1 MSELPLKKSKSRAR
15 KASRSTLF
23 QPRSLKIEEWS
34 PVDQLA
40 WDKAIRPAVRLQRG
54 GAAAHLAQVS
64 QKDIANRYGLYLDF
78 LQRNGLFD
86 RTSGAAKLV
95 VLDHVQQFVGELEMR
110 VSSVTIWNSIYKL
123 RRAAECLA
131 PDVDFSWLSEIEN
144 DLALVAEPKDKT
156 DRLVLA
162 DRLLEAGLTL
172 TEEVERF
179 ASTPMRRA
187 RGVRNGLM
195 IALLALHPLRIKNFA
210 TLGIGQ
216 SIQKIGGHW
225 WLIIE
230 FKQTKTRR
238 RDERRVPEFMTE
250 IIDRYVEKYRP
261 ILLRKNTEESAFWIS
276 STRGAQFTIKN
287 MGTLISKITE
297 QTLGVDVSPHLFRMA
312 AATTAAVY
320 GTSTP
325 YLASAVLGHR
335 DERITEEHYNRARS
349 LHASAILS
357 EIIEVCKSSG

>member
-1 MSELPLKKSKSRAR
+1 MSERPLSKSKGPAR
-15 KASRSTLF
+15 KASGSTLF

-54 GAAAHLAQVS
+54 GAAAHLAQVN
-64 QKDIANRYGLYLDF
+64 IANRYGLYLDF

-95 VLDHVQQFVGELEMR
+95 VLDHVQQFVGELEKR
-110 VSSVTIWNSIYKL
+110 VSSVTIWNSIYKV
-123 RRAAECLA
+123 RRAAECLT
-131 PDVDFSWLSEIEN
+131 PNVDFSWLSEIEN

-172 TEEVERF
+172 IEEAESF

-187 RGVRNGLM
+187 QGVRNGLM

-230 FKQTKTRR
+230 FKQTRPVAAMS
-238 RDERRVPEFMTE
+238 DECQ
-250 IIDRYVEKYRP
+250 
-261 ILLRKNTEESAFWIS
+261 S
-276 STRGAQFTIKN
+276 S
-287 MGTLISKITE
+287 
-297 QTLGVDVSPHLFRMA
+297 
-312 AATTAAVY
+312 
-320 GTSTP
+320 
-325 YLASAVLGHR
+325 
-335 DERITEEHYNRARS
+335 
-349 LHASAILS
+349 
-357 EIIEVCKSSG
+357 

>member
-1 MSELPLKKSKSRAR
+1 MSELPLNTSKSRAR

-23 QPRSLKIEEWS
+23 QPRSLNIEEWS
-34 PVDQLA
+34 PIDQRA
-40 WDKAIRPAVRLQRG
+40 WEEAIRPAVRLQRG
-54 GAAAHLAQVS
+54 GAAAHLAAVS

-86 RTSGAAKLV
+86 PNSGAAKLV
-95 VLDHVQQFVGELEMR
+95 VLDHAQHFLAELEAR
-110 VSSVTIWNSIYKL
+110 VSPVTIWNSIYKL

-131 PDVDFSWLSEIEN
+131 RYVDFSWLSEIEN
-144 DLALVAEPKDKT
+144 DLALLAKPKDKT

-172 TEEVERF
+172 IEEAERF

-210 TLGIGQ
+210 TLRIGQ
-216 SIQKIGGHW
+216 SIQKIGCHW

-261 ILLRKNTEESAFWIS
+261 ILLRKNTEESALWIS
-276 STRGAQFTIKN
+276 STTGAQFTIKN
-287 MGTLISKITE
+287 MGTRISKITE

-325 YLASAVLGHR
+325 YLASGVLGHR
-335 DERITEEHYNRARS
+335 DEHITEEHYNRARS

-357 EIIEVCKSSG
+357 EIMEVCKTSG

>member
-1 MSELPLKKSKSRAR
+1 MSELPLNKSKGRPR
-15 KASRSTLF
+15 KASRSTMF
-23 QPRSLKIEEWS
+23 KPRSLKFEEWS

-40 WDKAIRPAVRLQRG
+40 WEEAIRPAVRLRRG

-78 LQRNGLFD
+78 LRRNGLFD
-86 RTSGAAKLV
+86 ATSAAAKLV
-95 VLDHVQQFVGELEMR
+95 VLDHVQQFLVELEAR

-131 PDVDFSWLSEIEN
+131 PGANFVWLSGIEN
-144 DLALVAEPKDKT
+144 DLALVAKPKDKT

-162 DRLLEAGLTL
+162 DRLLEAGLALIEEAESFAL
-172 TEEVERF
+172 TH
-179 ASTPMRRA
+179 MRRA
-187 RGVRNGLM
+187 KGVRNGLM

-210 TLGIGQ
+210 TLRLGQ

-238 RDERRVPEFMTE
+238 HDERRVPELMTG

-261 ILLRKNTEESAFWIS
+261 ILLKRNIEESAFWIS
-276 STRGAQFTIKN
+276 STRGVQFTIKN
-287 MGTLISKITE
+287 MATLISKTTE

-312 AATTAAVY
+312 AATTAAIY
-320 GTSTP
+320 GTSAP
-325 YLASAVLGHR
+325 YLASGILGHR

-357 EIIEVCKSSG
+357 EIIDVCKSSE

>member
-1 MSELPLKKSKSRAR
+1 MSKLPHDKPKRAVAKEKSSMPSA
-15 KASRSTLF
+15 
-23 QPRSLKIEEWS
+23 PRSLKIEEWS

-40 WDKAIRPAVRLQRG
+40 WTEAIRPAVRLQRG

-64 QKDIANRYGLYLDF
+64 QDDIANRYGLYLDF
-78 LQRNGLFD
+78 LQRTGRFD
-86 RTSGAAKLV
+86 PASGAAKLV
-95 VLDHVQQFVGELEMR
+95 VLDYVKQFVVELEMR
-110 VSSVTIWNSIYKL
+110 VSSVTMWNSIYKL

-131 PDVDFSWLSEIEN
+131 PEADFGWLLEIEK

-172 TEEVERF
+172 IEEAESF

-195 IALLALHPLRIKNFA
+195 IALLALHPLRNKNFA
-210 TLGIGQ
+210 TLRIGQ
-216 SIQKIGGHW
+216 TIQKIGGHW

-238 RDERRVPEFMTE
+238 RDERRVPESMTE

-261 ILLRKNTEESAFWIS
+261 ILLRKNTQETAFWIS

-287 MGTLISKITE
+287 MGTLISKITR

-320 GTSTP
+320 GPSTP
-325 YLASAVLGHR
+325 YLASGVLGHR
-335 DERITEEHYNRARS
+335 DKRITEEHYNRARS
-349 LHASAILS
+349 LHAAAILS
-357 EIIEVCKSSG
+357 DIIEGYKSSG